1 MSVFTT
7 LWNLLKKNPA
17 TDGADTFN
25 IETMLN
31 DNWDKID
38 AALGLKAINA
48 EVRAATT
55 ANITISGLQTVDGVA
70 LAAGDRVL
78 VKNQTTASQNGIY
91 TAAEGTWTRAADA
104 DQSGKLA
111 SGLSVFVKEGT
122 SNGKKQWRLSTT
134 GSIVLGTTAL
144 TFELVGGAGSATD
157 AVVGNRTITDTTAP
171 AGDSGTLTGL
181 FGGLGYMI
189 KAITGKSSWRTAP
202 ATTLEAAKGHM
213 DATTGAH
220 GATAAA
226 TANAI
231 MQRDA
236 AGRAKVAAP
245 SASDDI
251 ARKAEVDAAI
261 TSAAT
266 DATAKTNA
274 VQANLS
280 AHVGS
285 GGAAHAEA
293 TTSVAGF
300 MSAED
305 KSKLDGISTGANN
318 YLHPT
323 GDGNLHVPATG
334 TTNNAKV
341 LKAGSTAG
349 SAAWGN
355 VAFSEVTG
363 KPTTLSGYGITDAAP
378 SSHIG
383 SGGTAHAAATASTA
397 GFMSAG
403 DKSKLDGITAG
414 AAAGTATPLMDGTAA
429 VGTSTAY
436 ARQDHRHPTDTTRA
450 PLASPTFSGK
460 VTLGGDPT
468 ATMHAATKQYV
479 DNVPYNV
486 YRQAIINGNFDIWQ
500 RGTTF
505 TNPAQSIYTADRW
518 RLDRDGSGELGS
530 FSRQLFAVGQSVVPN
545 NPKYYARR
553 QVTTAATSQTYNV
566 LTHRIEGVNHFA
578 GMQVTLSFWAKA
590 DATRTIGISF
600 GQYFGTGGTASPTNW
615 TVTENRTLTTSWQK
629 ITATYTIPSISG
641 KVLGTNGDDF
651 LQLTVGFPINTTFTI
666 DIAQVQVNAG
676 DTALPFLPRGFAEEL
691 ALCKRYFEKSYN
703 QADAPSTS
711 TSFGAHGFEIRNT
724 SSSSYEFL
732 PPVRFSVTKRM
743 NPTITTYSTT
753 GAGGNGANGKV
764 RDTSNG
770 VDKTVAISE
779 QSENGFTLYFN
790 NQNVTVGADILWQ
803 WTADAEL

>member
-144 TFELVGGAGSATD
+144 TFELVSGAGSATD

-266 DATAKTNA
+266 DATTKANG

-285 GGAAHAEA
+285 GGAAHAAA

-300 MSAED
+300 MSAGD
-305 KSKLDGISTGANN
+305 KSKLDGIAAGANN
-318 YLHPT
+318 YSHPT

-378 SSHIG
+378 SSHVG
-383 SGGTAHAAATASTA
+383 SGGTAHAAATASAA

-403 DKSKLDGITAG
+403 DKSKLDGIATGANNYTHPTGDGNLHVPATGTSNNAKVLKAGSTAGSIAWGNVAFSELTGRPTTLSGYGIVDSVPSSHVGAGGAAHAAATMSAAGFMSAMDKVKLDKLAVTNQLVNNVDLNTVTQTGFHRLNGTHPNSPPDVGYSQMLVLQASGDTIVQIIVRYNTAQIYIRSGNPSSLGGPTEGGWTSWKTTAMTDNPVFTGEISIQGDGQGVSFYDGTRLYKRIGGAVTIRKAPSEFDPEIESNNGQNRWPIWHSGNSPLNASPNGYQKLNSGLIIQWGRVPSVATMSSTTVTFPITFPTSLRSVIATVETTG
-414 AAAGTATPLMDGTAA
+414 AAAGGIA
-429 VGTSTAY
+429 
-436 ARQDHRHPTDTTRA
+436 
-450 PLASPTFSGK
+450 
-460 VTLGGDPT
+460 
-468 ATMHAATKQYV
+468 
-479 DNVPYNV
+479 NVFNLNYE
-486 YRQAIINGNFDIWQ
+486 
-500 RGTTF
+500 
-505 TNPAQSIYTADRW
+505 S
-518 RLDRDGSGELGS
+518 
-530 FSRQLFAVGQSVVPN
+530 
-545 NPKYYARR
+545 
-553 QVTTAATSQTYNV
+553 
-566 LTHRIEGVNHFA
+566 
-578 GMQVTLSFWAKA
+578 
-590 DATRTIGISF
+590 
-600 GQYFGTGGTASPTNW
+600 
-615 TVTENRTLTTSWQK
+615 TTS
-629 ITATYTIPSISG
+629 
-641 KVLGTNGDDF
+641 
-651 LQLTVGFPINTTFTI
+651 
-666 DIAQVQVNAG
+666 
-676 DTALPFLPRGFAEEL
+676 
-691 ALCKRYFEKSYN
+691 
-703 QADAPSTS
+703 
-711 TSFGAHGFEIRNT
+711 
-724 SSSSYEFL
+724 
-732 PPVRFSVTKRM
+732 
-743 NPTITTYSTT
+743 
-753 GAGGNGANGKV
+753 
-764 RDTSNG
+764 
-770 VDKTVAISE
+770 
-779 QSENGFTLYFN
+779 
-790 NQNVTVGADILWQ
+790 
-803 WTADAEL
+803 